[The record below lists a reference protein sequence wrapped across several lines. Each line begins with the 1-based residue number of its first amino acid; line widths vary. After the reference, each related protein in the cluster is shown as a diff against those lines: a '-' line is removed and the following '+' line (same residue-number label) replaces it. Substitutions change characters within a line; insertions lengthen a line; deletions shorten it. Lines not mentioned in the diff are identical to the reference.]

1 MITQATVRLHGIP
14 EATAA
19 AISSFN
25 SIQNAVETV
34 VQILQCGLPLARI
47 EFLNSDMIRACNSF
61 SNLDMKE
68 APTLFLEFIGS
79 PVSEVSYSVLI
90 LVLLPSHC
98 VQRTWLY
105 VRGKKLKLHEH
116 LGATWSFT
124 LITLICAACVPNCDI
139 DTSYSLLLLL
149 TYC

>member
-79 PVSEVSYSVLI
+79 PVSEVSYSALI
-90 LVLLPSHC
+90 QVLLPSHC
-98 VQRTWLY
+98 DHIWLY
-105 VRGKKLKLHEH
+105 VSGKKLKLHEH
-116 LGATWSFT
+116 LGSTWSFT

-139 DTSYSLLLLL
+139 YTTYSLLLLL
-149 TYC
+149 IHC